1 LSDNEVF
8 NSGTPSPS
16 FHAVHSEVRLR
27 RATVGCELST
37 GMQSCFSTGDI
48 PSLVDQ
54 ETRRKSRPKSFF
66 PYSGKENELMNWKQ
80 LWKSDSSDL
89 EDAVK
94 AGTFLTLLNTI
105 IADFCVILWQLIHVN
120 WTYHVFHIITF
131 CLFRVVEAGYSS
143 AFYCM
148 LNTHYR
154 IVSYRIVS
162 YRMCCF

>member
-1 LSDNEVF
+1 MF

-37 GMQSCFSTGDI
+37 GLQSCFSTGDI